1 MKKKKPNNITIKIIS
16 IVFAVIM
23 WTYVMSEM
31 NPQIDKEIKNVKV
44 DILNLESVEQ
54 SGLVLMDPKEAT
66 IDVKVTGRRNDL
78 VNITN
83 TDIIAQVD
91 VRGYSEGVNKVPV
104 EVKGPDELEIID
116 FTPKQ
121 ILFKFDQIIQ
131 KQLPVTIKTIG
142 KVADS
147 YSLGKFQLSPSSV
160 IVKGPRSWVNSVNTV
175 TITVDVNELSS
186 DLNTSLP
193 LKPINDKGEE
203 VGTVEVN
210 PNVVNVNVP
219 ILPVKIVSVEPQLKG
234 EPLKDFKITSVIVN
248 PTVVKIKGRKEVLD
262 KIESIKTQPVDISYT
277 ISNIK
282 REIPLQIPQGVEV
295 IGDAQNPVVRVG
307 IEEILDKEIKINVED
322 ISLRNKQDNL
332 GVEII
337 EPLQEI
343 SVNVKGIESKI
354 QNLSSEDISLYLDLE
369 GLTKGEYE
377 VSIKNE
383 SIYGIDDININP
395 KKLKIVLKNVTD
407 EEENQT
413 ENDS

>member
-1 MKKKKPNNITIKIIS
+1 
-16 IVFAVIM
+16 
-23 WTYVMSEM
+23 MSEM